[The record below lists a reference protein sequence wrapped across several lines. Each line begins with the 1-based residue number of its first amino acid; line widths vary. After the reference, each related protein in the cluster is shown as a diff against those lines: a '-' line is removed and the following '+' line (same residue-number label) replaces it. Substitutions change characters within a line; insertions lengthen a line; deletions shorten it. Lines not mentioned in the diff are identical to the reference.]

1 MFQVKEQDKN
11 PQKQLNEEEIG
22 NLCEK
27 DFRVIILRMIYDLRK
42 GMEVQIEKLKK
53 KFNKEIEGLKYK
65 NEQYN

>member
-11 PQKQLNEEEIG
+11 PQKQLTEEEIG

-53 KFNKEIEGLKYK
+53 KV
-65 NEQYN
+65 